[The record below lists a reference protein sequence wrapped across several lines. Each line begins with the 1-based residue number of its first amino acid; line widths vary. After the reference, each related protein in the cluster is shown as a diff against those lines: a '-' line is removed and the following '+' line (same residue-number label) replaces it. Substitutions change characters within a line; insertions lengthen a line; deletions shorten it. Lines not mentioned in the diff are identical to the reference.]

1 MLVVKIMHQIP
12 WKKMCLTFF
21 VEGSTYLG
29 GQTDKDVI
37 YRHHMH
43 AGLWTDR

>member
-12 WKKMCLTFF
+12 WKKMRLTFF

-29 GQTDKDVI
+29 GQTDKDVCDLSGFQGK
-37 YRHHMH
+37 
-43 AGLWTDR
+43 AKLL